1 MAENNTWISMFR
13 TSTKAPEAA
22 AAPKPRPMVDP
33 EVQEAQRR
41 GTAYYFKTG
50 KQLPTE
56 AFLKDKNLG
65 K

>member
-1 MAENNTWISMFR
+1 MFR
-13 TSTKAPEAA
+13 TSTKAPEAE

-50 KQLPTE
+50 KQLPTD